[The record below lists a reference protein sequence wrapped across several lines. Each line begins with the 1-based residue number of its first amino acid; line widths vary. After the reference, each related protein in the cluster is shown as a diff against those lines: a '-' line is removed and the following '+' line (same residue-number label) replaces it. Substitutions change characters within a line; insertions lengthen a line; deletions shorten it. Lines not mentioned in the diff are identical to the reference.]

1 MKLSIINI
9 YHRKIRKFFSAIN
22 TSRLIVLLAFVFVL
36 LYGAIGV
43 YCLRGQFNGIH
54 SVHDAIYYTVVTF
67 STLGDNAMTPLTMT
81 SKYFVVSMVVF
92 GFSIFAM
99 FFTVVVYQVVENLN
113 QMLTRYKGEKIHMK
127 DHVIL
132 CGYSVLTELLIMQL
146 LKKNIPFILLD
157 SVLHPELNAKE
168 GGNFLFVQ
176 FANKQDSLITA
187 NIEFCKA
194 VLAIS
199 DSDSEN
205 ILASMNAASLKK
217 KYNATFK
224 IVTRVLHEEH
234 IEIAKNSG
242 STDVI
247 SPTLMAAKAIMTLLS
262 DN

>member
-1 MKLSIINI
+1 MSIINF
-9 YHRKIRKFFSAIN
+9 YNKKVRKFFSSIN
-22 TSRLIVLLAFVFVL
+22 TSRLIVLCAFIFVL
-36 LYGAIGV
+36 LYGTTGV
-43 YCLRGQFNGIH
+43 YHLRSQFNGIH
-54 SVHDAIYYTVVTF
+54 NLNDAIYYTVVTF
-67 STLGDNAMTPLTMT
+67 STLGDNIITPVTTT
-81 SKYFVVSMVVF
+81 SKYFVLTMIVF

-113 QMLTRYKGEKIHMK
+113 QILTRYKGEKIHMK
-127 DHVIL
+127 DHVII

-157 SVLHPELNAKE
+157 SVLHPELNPKE

-176 FANKQDSLITA
+176 FTNKQDNLITA

-205 ILASMNAASLKK
+205 ILASMNAATLKK
-217 KYNATFK
+217 KYNANFK

-234 IEIAKNSG
+234 IEVAKNSG

-247 SPTLMAAKAIMTLLS
+247 SPTLMAAKAIMGLL
-262 DN
+262 